1 MRNRKKQENLFR
13 DPLLSNPKYSHW
25 VQVHTKQDSSLLNHP
40 GEVTFHIESDVSVIE
55 NIFLQSIQNQN
66 SIMLSFDNKAKRKV
80 EIKWSLFSVR
90 HGFSDNYFLV
100 TFVSTLSRMFPEVD
114 NVKNLALGKD
124 RIR

>member
-1 MRNRKKQENLFR
+1 
-13 DPLLSNPKYSHW
+13 
-25 VQVHTKQDSSLLNHP
+25 
-40 GEVTFHIESDVSVIE
+40 
-55 NIFLQSIQNQN
+55 
-66 SIMLSFDNKAKRKV
+66 MLSFDNKAKRKV

-100 TFVSTLSRMFPEVD
+100 TFVSKLSRMFPEVD

>member
-1 MRNRKKQENLFR
+1 MGKNKQTYFQ
-13 DPLLSNPKYSHW
+13 DPLLSNPKYSYW

-40 GEVTFHIESDVSVIE
+40 GEVTFHIESDVTVIE

-80 EIKWSLFSVR
+80 KIKWSLFSVR
-90 HGFSDNYFLV
+90 HGFSNNYFLV

-114 NVKNLALGKD
+114 NVKNFALGKD